1 MYDNKKKL
9 MKIYIAFM
17 RGINV
22 GGNRSMKMNELK
34 QLLEKL
40 GFSAIQTYIQSGN
53 VVFQTAITDVKK
65 IENMISNGIKDRFKY
80 EVPVLVL
87 DQIEFIKIIDEN
99 PFILDDLKDLS
110 HLHVTFLSD
119 VPRMETYTEIKYLD
133 YKPDEFQLVN
143 RAVYLY
149 CPLNY
154 SKSKLT
160 NGFFEKKLGVE
171 ATTRNWKTVTVLL
184 DMIGND

>member
-1 MYDNKKKL
+1 
-9 MKIYIAFM
+9 MKTYIALL

-22 GGNRSMKMNELK
+22 GGNRSIKMNELK

-53 VVFQTAITDVKK
+53 VIFQTTINDVKK
-65 IENMISNGIKDRFKY
+65 IENMISKGVLDRFTH
-80 EVPVLVL
+80 EVPIVVL
-87 DQIEFIKIIDEN
+87 DRAEFRKITDEN
-99 PFILDDLKDLS
+99 PFILDNSMDLS

-119 VPRMETYTEIKYLD
+119 IPTMEAYTEIKDLD
-133 YKPDEFQLVN
+133 FKPDEFQLVN

-171 ATTRNWKTVTVLL
+171 ATTRNWKTVAVLFE
-184 DMIGND
+184 MIGVD